1 MSRAS
6 RGREPRSLP
15 LFPLR
20 TVLFPGGLLPLKVFE
35 QRYVEMTKACMRDD
49 APFGVCLITQGE
61 EVATPDGAS
70 PEFAAIGTLAR
81 ITNFDMPQLGILH
94 LQTQGLDRFQ
104 VQSHRVDGSGL
115 VVGMVTSIAEEPQH
129 PLSDAYAPLARVLE
143 LIAARIGAPSAVRPV
158 AQALRWNPLPIVIPC
173 HRVIGS
179 SGDLTGYSGNKV
191 GLKQRLLT
199 LEGVPVTGHRH
210 LQIERPAMY
219 ARYQAGD
226 EYCLPSCGDI
236 GTMPMADVTL
246 FGSRDRA
253 EDAGLL
259 PCSSCRPDLHPLEA

>member
-70 PEFAAIGTLAR
+70 PEFATIGTLAR

-94 LQTQGLDRFQ
+94 LQTQGLDRFE

-115 VVGMVTSIAEEPQH
+115 VVGNVTSIAEEPQH

-143 LIAARIGAPSAVRPV
+143 LIAARIGAQNFPADARYDDASWVGYRLAE
-158 AQALRWNPLPIVIPC
+158 LLPLPLSIKQRMLEVNDANV
-173 HRVIGS
+173 R
-179 SGDLTGYSGNKV
+179 LAA
-191 GLKQRLLT
+191 LKQF
-199 LEGVPVTGHRH
+199 LERQGIV
-210 LQIERPAMY
+210 
-219 ARYQAGD
+219 
-226 EYCLPSCGDI
+226 
-236 GTMPMADVTL
+236 
-246 FGSRDRA
+246 
-253 EDAGLL
+253 
-259 PCSSCRPDLHPLEA
+259 